1 MFQID
6 TSIIIRELERSINL
20 FKPETTLLITLLIGI
35 IVDVVFKKVR
45 NIVGYL
51 SLVGFIISFIFLF
64 YLPNESQPSFFAMIV
79 VDPFSLF
86 FKQIILISSI
96 IVIVLSLFS
105 KELQDS
111 KHNLGEYYIFIT
123 GMAFGMFLLSG
134 ATNLVMIYL
143 AIETMSISSYILTG
157 YTKEVQRSSEA
168 SLKYVI
174 FGAVSSALM
183 IYGISILYGLTGTL
197 NLFGI
202 SDMLNRANISVIPL
216 MISGLLILAGLGY
229 KISAV
234 PFHFWT
240 PDVYEGAPI
249 TITAFLSVASKAAGF
264 AVLIRFLKI
273 TFVDFSAPLQVEAW
287 SILKGID
294 WTLII
299 AILSVLTMTVG
310 NVVALWQTNLKR
322 LLAYSSIAH
331 AGYILMGLVV
341 FNDTGL
347 TAILVYIIVY
357 LIMNFGA
364 FLVVMLVANKIGS
377 EEIDDYN
384 GLAYRSPFIAV
395 CFAIFLVS
403 LTGLPPTAGFIGK
416 LYLFAA
422 LIKTNY
428 IWLAIIG
435 ILNSVIG
442 LYYYAKVF
450 RNMYIRET
458 DFDKT
463 KTIEF
468 SPVIKLLLLVFAIPS
483 ILFGLYFTPIV
494 NWAQASI
501 KIFGIQ

>member
-294 WTLII
+294 WKLII

>member
-51 SLVGFIISFIFLF
+51 SLLGFIISFIFLF

>member
-468 SPVIKLLLLVFAIPS
+468 SPVIKLILLVFAIPS

>member
-6 TSIIIRELERSINL
+6 TSIIIKELERSINL
-20 FKPETTLLITLLIGI
+20 FKPETTLLITFLIGI
-35 IVDVVFKKVR
+35 IADVIFKKVR

-64 YLPNESQPSFFAMIV
+64 YLPGESQPSFFYMIV

-86 FKQIILISSI
+86 FKQIILISSVII
-96 IVIVLSLFS
+96 IVFSLFS

-197 NLFGI
+197 NLYGI

-273 TFVDFSAPLQVEAW
+273 TFVDFSTPLQSETW

-294 WTLII
+294 WQLII

-364 FLVVMLVANKIGS
+364 FLVVMLVANKINS

-450 RNMYIRET
+450 RNMYIREA

-468 SPVIKLLLLVFAIPS
+468 SPVIKLLLLVFAVPS